1 MVLSMVIKIGM
12 KKDNFATNKK
22 IVNNYGIVYSLEKYR
37 ETEGKKDIGS
47 NFWNYGRTQEIK
59 DRVVHLDE

>member
-1 MVLSMVIKIGM
+1 M

-22 IVNNYGIVYSLEKYR
+22 IVNNYGIVYSLKKYR

-59 DRVVHLDE
+59 DRVVHLDD